1 MGNKPSSSK
10 SSAQKQSKQNIQSQ
24 NQGGQQSQQSNK
36 QQLTPQL
43 HLKLTQ
49 QIPVSQNSQNI
60 NEEAAQQLEEEIAE
74 QQIIE
79 QTQNEHIDIDAK
91 VGETIE
97 RIHINMI
104 ARQDVV
110 TISQFPQILPVVLQ
124 VQAIK
129 SQQKHAKANIDLICV
144 VDVSGSMEGQ
154 KINLV
159 KDSLRYI
166 QKILS
171 PNDRISLVTFGT
183 YSAINLPW
191 TRNKPENK
199 QKIKDAIVGMKIRDS
214 TNIAE
219 GVKQGLRM
227 IKQRK
232 YKNPVTCMFVLTD
245 GQDDNKG
252 ADDRCQQAINEYQ
265 IQDTF
270 VINSFGYGQDHDAK
284 VMNNIS
290 NLKGGT
296 FTFIDNINKASEHFI
311 LAMSGMLSVLAKN
324 VKFIIEENPKYPIKK
339 LYGDDFLWKK
349 IQESKYQMNLNYL
362 LEGENK
368 EFALEIEIPSSN
380 KINSQNEKV
389 LRTHL
394 IGEFIELKTNFTKQQ
409 ELNIQFSQQD
419 IPYVPKEIVEVNY
432 LRAKAGNIIGI
443 AKELAK
449 TKKYDQAQQ
458 SLNKMIDEIEQSHFI
473 ASKALE
479 VVITDLNQIKEI
491 CKPQLFEQKGEALM
505 LNKQKNHIQ
514 RQQSLNN
521 SMEWNSDQEEQLDNL
536 KKGNLQLS
544 ICDMDDD
551 YQNGAQLDSPIQQ
564 FRQNSF
570 NSDISN

>member
-1 MGNKPSSSK
+1 MGNNSSSSK
-10 SSAQKQSKQNIQSQ
+10 SSNNSKKNKSS
-24 NQGGQQSQQSNK
+24 NQSNSN
-36 QQLTPQL
+36 QQQQPPQV
-43 HLKLTQ
+43 HLKSTGQVPPPNGYKFQLIDEETAKQLEDAIVEQQVIVEHQDQ
-49 QIPVSQNSQNI
+49 QIDV
-60 NEEAAQQLEEEIAE
+60 
-74 QQIIE
+74 
-79 QTQNEHIDIDAK
+79 DAK

-97 RIHINMI
+97 RININMI

-110 TISQFPQILPVVLQ
+110 TLSQFPQILPVILQ

-129 SQQKHAKANIDLICV
+129 SQLKHAKANIDLICV
-144 VDVSGSMEGQ
+144 VDVSGSMEGN
-154 KINLV
+154 KIGLV

-171 PNDRISLVTFGT
+171 PNDRIALVTFGT

-191 TRNKPENK
+191 TLNKPENK
-199 QKIKDAIVGMKIRDS
+199 QKIKDAILGMKIRDS
-214 TNIAE
+214 TNIAD
-219 GVKQGLRM
+219 GVKLGLRM

-232 YKNPVTCMFVLTD
+232 QKNPVTCMFVLTD

-252 ADDRCQQAINEYQ
+252 ADDRCSQAINEYQ

-270 VINSFGYGQDHDAK
+270 VINTFGYGQDHDAK

-296 FTFIDNINKASEHFI
+296 FTFIENISKASEHFI

-339 LYGDDFLWKK
+339 LYGDDFLWHK
-349 IQESKYQMNLNYL
+349 IEGSKYLMNMNYL

-368 EFALEIEIPSSN
+368 EFALEIEIPPSD
-380 KINSQNEKV
+380 KINQQNEIV
-389 LRTHL
+389 LRTNL
-394 IGEFIELKTNFTKQQ
+394 AGEFLELKTNFTKQQ
-409 ELNIQFSQQD
+409 ELKIQFSLQE
-419 IPYVPKEIVEVNY
+419 IPYQPKEIVEVNY
-432 LRAKAGNIIGI
+432 LRAKAGTIIGT

-449 TKKYDQAQQ
+449 IKKYDQAQQ

-479 VVITDLNQIKEI
+479 IVIADLKQIKDI

-521 SMEWNSDQEEQLDNL
+521 SMEWNSDQEEQIENFKQGKLNL
-536 KKGNLQLS
+536 S
-544 ICDMDDD
+544 VCDMDDD
-551 YQNGAQLDSPIQQ
+551 YQKNAQFDSPVQQ
-564 FRQNSF
+564 FRKNSF
-570 NSDISN
+570 DSNQSY

>member
-1 MGNKPSSSK
+1 MGNNSSSSK
-10 SSAQKQSKQNIQSQ
+10 SSSNSKKNKSS
-24 NQGGQQSQQSNK
+24 NQSNSN
-36 QQLTPQL
+36 QQQQPPQV
-43 HLKLTQ
+43 HLKSTAQVPPPNGYKFQLIDEETAKQLEDAIVEQQVIVEHQDQ
-49 QIPVSQNSQNI
+49 QIDV
-60 NEEAAQQLEEEIAE
+60 
-74 QQIIE
+74 
-79 QTQNEHIDIDAK
+79 DAK

-97 RIHINMI
+97 RININMI

-110 TISQFPQILPVVLQ
+110 TLSQFPQILPVILQ

-129 SQQKHAKANIDLICV
+129 SQLKHAKANIDLICV
-144 VDVSGSMEGQ
+144 VDVSGSMEGN
-154 KINLV
+154 KIGLV

-171 PNDRISLVTFGT
+171 PNDRIALVTFGT

-191 TRNKPENK
+191 TLNKPENK
-199 QKIKDAIVGMKIRDS
+199 QKIKDAIIGMKIRDS
-214 TNIAE
+214 TNIAD
-219 GVKQGLRM
+219 GVKLGLRM

-232 YKNPVTCMFVLTD
+232 QKNPVTCMFVLTD

-252 ADDRCQQAINEYQ
+252 ADDRCSQAINEYQ

-270 VINSFGYGQDHDAK
+270 VINTFGYGQDHDAK

-296 FTFIDNINKASEHFI
+296 FTFIENISKASEHFI

-339 LYGDDFLWKK
+339 LYGDDFLWHK
-349 IQESKYQMNLNYL
+349 IEGSKYLMNMNYL

-368 EFALEIEIPSSN
+368 EFALEIEIPPSD
-380 KINSQNEKV
+380 KINQQNEIV
-389 LRTHL
+389 LRTNL
-394 IGEFIELKTNFTKQQ
+394 AGEFLELKTNFTKQQ
-409 ELNIQFSQQD
+409 ELKIQFSLQE
-419 IPYVPKEIVEVNY
+419 IPYQPKEIVEVNY
-432 LRAKAGNIIGI
+432 LRAKAGTIIGT

-449 TKKYDQAQQ
+449 IKKYDQAQQ

-479 VVITDLNQIKEI
+479 IVIADLKQIKDI

-521 SMEWNSDQEEQLDNL
+521 SMEWNSDQEEQIENFKQGKLNL
-536 KKGNLQLS
+536 S
-544 ICDMDDD
+544 VCDMDDD
-551 YQNGAQLDSPIQQ
+551 YQKNAQFDSPVEQ
-564 FRQNSF
+564 FRKNSF
-570 NSDISN
+570 DSNQSY